1 MYVEVSAVKHR
12 SIVRLRTYAGLE
24 APSPRHC
31 ALVEVLRMKDQG

>member
-24 APSPRHC
+24 APPRRHRALAGDSR
-31 ALVEVLRMKDQG
+31 ALVEV